1 MGGTFSRWW
10 IHLQLWL
17 RQCIT
22 GIYFSPNSSN
32 RIILNSMSIISPK
45 RVVKKRIGALF
56 EKLRNASYL
65 SGYLGLLC
73 YHESS
78 QFTKERELPKGSR
91 HMCVRLSIHPYP
103 CIHLSMYVELIC
115 VYIHIHV
122 CMCVCMCIYPCVWG
136 YLRVNTCVYICI
148 YIYTLFLLTCGEE
161 RTRTA
166 LGKPCLGSASP
177 KWVLR
182 GQKTYTQNEITRSCS
197 EPPP

>member
-1 MGGTFSRWW
+1 MGGTFLRWW

-91 HMCVRLSIHPYP
+91 HMCVRLSIHPSP

-122 CMCVCMCIYPCVWG
+122 CVHVYISMYVRISVCK
-136 YLRVNTCVYICI
+136 YICI
-148 YIYTLFLLTCGEE
+148 YIYLYLHTFSAYFVERKGQEQLYESHADALL
-161 RTRTA
+161 
-166 LGKPCLGSASP
+166 S
-177 KWVLR
+177 
-182 GQKTYTQNEITRSCS
+182 QS
-197 EPPP
+197 ES